1 MISLFTIIQYSA
13 QRLNESS
20 RTTEKYKIMKIL
32 KEKFKLFVFSDVIF
46 VCLKDPTDSSRKL
59 VDSMNV
65 YNEVAGY
72 KHL

>member
-46 VCLKDPTDSSRKL
+46 VYLKDPQTLPENS
-59 VDSMNV
+59 
-65 YNEVAGY
+65 
-72 KHL
+72 